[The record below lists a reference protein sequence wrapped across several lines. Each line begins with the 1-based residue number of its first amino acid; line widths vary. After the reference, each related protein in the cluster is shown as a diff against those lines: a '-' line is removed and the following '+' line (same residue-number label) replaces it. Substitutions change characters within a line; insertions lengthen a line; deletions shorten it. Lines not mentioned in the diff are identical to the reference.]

1 MNFECYGCAI
11 SVDLVNKASVTSSL
25 SQTLFCTFHFS
36 HAAKNLC
43 ASTDQLSPLF
53 SFFFLQRSFWRLYNP
68 SLAASFRYKLLMT
81 AFDEDS
87 DRLPIYSIEYYA
99 FNPTHLL
106 LAHR

>member
-1 MNFECYGCAI
+1 MLLKICVHLPI
-11 SVDLVNKASVTSSL
+11 SYR
-25 SQTLFCTFHFS
+25 HF
-36 HAAKNLC
+36 
-43 ASTDQLSPLF
+43 F

-81 AFDEDS
+81 VFDEDS